1 MELNLKFSAFAH
13 NMISDTDR
21 KYVIDY
27 INSKDYIENKAN
39 QYFTVRNRFLS
50 DDTNID
56 VLEVF
61 VNENGLIFIFDID
74 YLVENVTL

>member
-1 MELNLKFSAFAH
+1 
-13 NMISDTDR
+13 
-21 KYVIDY
+21 
-27 INSKDYIENKAN
+27 SKDYIENKAN